1 MMDRVAIVALLW
13 FAGWIVATSEF
24 SKLLFNAPGT
34 GIVWGFVIA
43 LITVFT
49 WPWVLP
55 RSLEHWMHDPQ
66 A

>member
-1 MMDRVAIVALLW
+1 MDRVAIVAVLW
-13 FAGWIVATSEF
+13 FAGWITIGVEL
-24 SKLLFNAPGT
+24 SKLVFNAPGS
-34 GIVWGFVIA
+34 GAVWGFVLA

-55 RSLEHWMHDPQ
+55 RPLEHWMHDPH

>member
-1 MMDRVAIVALLW
+1 MDRVAIVALLW
-13 FAGWIVATSEF
+13 FVGWTAATSEF
-24 SKLLFNAPGT
+24 SKLLFNDPGT
-34 GIVWGFVIA
+34 GAVLGFVLA

-55 RSLEHWMHDPQ
+55 RFLEHWMHDPH